1 MVYAAIFAFGWDETG
16 PLGVSWVT
24 LTFLIFFAAAICQAV
39 LAQRSRSWP
48 TLLNWFIGIWFAYWL
63 WGLAVTSFGYER
75 PVLTVLLTDNTH
87 PAMWGF
93 PLVLGLIW
101 WLKPS
106 GLAVRRGLDIA
117 LLVVFA
123 IVALRVIFDSTFPAS
138 QNIFGWTIGFGWWGL
153 PFEAPLSVEGHP
165 AHSPEWWLHWN
176 QSRYGVSV
184 RPSLVFE
191 HGNTLGFFAAFTF
204 VYGVLRRG
212 WSGGVIAFISGALLI
227 ASTSQTSVVAAFFG
241 LISLLILWVFF
252 SARGR
257 KFRPLV
263 FSGVVIGVVA
273 LVWVVFQRAPSLT
286 GRVPQWQ
293 SVFGN
298 LNLDT
303 FLGIGGEE
311 LVVRVVSEQPTVGA
325 DLHNTYVSALAWSG
339 VIGAL
344 CLVALWIIGL
354 WLGLRAAALRNYVTL
369 ALMATLF
376 ASSLTESTFAYRYWS
391 MGNALLLFAVLLAQP
406 AARQKAKLQAS

>member
-16 PLGVSWVT
+16 PLGVSWAT
-24 LTFLIFFAAAICQAV
+24 LTFLIFFAAATCQAV
-39 LAQRSRSWP
+39 MAQRNRSWP
-48 TLLNWFIGIWFAYWL
+48 TLLNWFIGIWVAFWL

-75 PVLTVLLTDNTH
+75 PVLTVLLSDNTH

-153 PFEAPLSVEGHP
+153 PFELDVQSQMPVTQGED
-165 AHSPEWWLHWN
+165 WWRSYHLAE
-176 QSRYGVSV
+176 YGVPV
-184 RPSLVFE
+184 RPSFVFE
-191 HGNTLGFFAAFTF
+191 HANTLGFLSAFSL
-204 VYGVLRRG
+204 VYGVARRKRVG
-212 WSGGVIAFISGALLI
+212 VVIALLGGALLI
-227 ASTSQTSVVAAFFG
+227 ASTSQTSVVATFFG
-241 LISLLILWVFF
+241 LMSLLILPVFF
-252 SARGR
+252 SERWR
-257 KFRPLV
+257 KLRPLV
-263 FSGVVIGVVA
+263 VSGVVIGVVG

-293 SVFGN
+293 SVFAN

-311 LVVRVVSEQPTVGA
+311 LVVRVVSEQPAVGE
-325 DLHNTYVSALAWSG
+325 DLHNSFISALAWSG
-339 VIGAL
+339 VIGVVFV
-344 CLVALWIIGL
+344 VAIWIIGL
-354 WLGLRAAALRNYVTL
+354 WLGFQAAVFRSYVTL

-391 MGNALLLFAVLLAQP
+391 MGNALLLSAVLLAQP
-406 AARQKAKLQAS
+406 VASQKAKLQAS